1 MIGESQGWR
10 NLIALRNIVKL
21 FFILKSILEEYSR
34 TGCNRL
40 IEKKKSAFFHLAGR
54 TLLNTMFV
62 DLKMTSY

>member
-21 FFILKSILEEYSR
+21 FFILKSILEEYSS

-40 IEKKKSAFFHLAGR
+40 IEKKSAFFHLASR
-54 TLLNTMFV
+54 ALLNTMFV